1 MKLAF
6 LYAGQGSQHTGMGR
20 DLYEQYP
27 AFRPALD
34 SPAAGFDL
42 KALCFEGPEEELAQT
57 RCTQPCLVAFAA
69 GITAVL
75 AEENIFPA
83 MAAGL
88 SLGEYSALYA
98 AGVFDLD
105 TVLSLAA
112 FRGRAMEAAVRGAP
126 CGMAAILGLDPETL
140 QDVCEKT
147 GGTGEVEIA
156 NDNCPGQLVIAGR
169 AAAVEKAGKLALAAG
184 AKRCV
189 PLNVSGPFHTSLME
203 PAGRALAG
211 RFAET
216 AFGEMRFPIVFNATG
231 RPIQGGETIPALL
244 EKQVQGRVLFWDT
257 IRYLEQSGVDTV
269 LEIGP
274 GKTLSGFVRKAA
286 KGIKT
291 YAAEDA
297 DSLRAA
303 IAALKGERDETDG

>member
-20 DLYEQYP
+20 DLYDQYP
-27 AFRPALD
+27 SFRAAFD

-42 KALCFEGPEEELAQT
+42 KKLCFEGPEEKLAQT
-57 RCTQPCLVAFAA
+57 RYTQPCLVAFAA
-69 GITAVL
+69 GVTAVL
-75 AEENIFPA
+75 AEEHISPA

-112 FRGRAMEAAVRGAP
+112 FRGRAMEEAVQGVP
-126 CGMAAILGLDPETL
+126 CGMAAILGLDPKTL
-140 QDVCEKT
+140 QAICQKA
-147 GGTGEVEIA
+147 GGPGEAEIA
-156 NDNCPGQLVIAGR
+156 NDNCPGQLVIAGK

-216 AFGEMRFPIVFNATG
+216 VFGQMRFPVVFNATG
-231 RPIQGGETIPALL
+231 KPIQDGETIPALL
-244 EKQVQGRVLFWDT
+244 EKQVQSRVRFQDT

-274 GKTLSGFVRKAA
+274 GKTLSGFVRKTA
-286 KGIKT
+286 KGIRT

-297 DSLRAA
+297 DSLLAA